1 MDMLDC
7 VREMVMTDRIV
18 VDPKICHGKPVI
30 RGTRVPV
37 TIVVGSVAAGMS
49 FVDIE
54 REYDLTAE
62 DIRAALEFANE
73 LIDRE
78 QYHPLPQ

>member
-1 MDMLDC
+1 MS
-7 VREMVMTDRIV
+7 DRIII
-18 VDPKICHGKPVI
+18 DPKVCHGKPVI

-49 FVDIE
+49 FAEIE
-54 REYDLTAE
+54 REYEVTGD

-73 LIDRE
+73 LVERE

>member
-1 MDMLDC
+1 MS
-7 VREMVMTDRIV
+7 DRV
-18 VDPKICHGKPVI
+18 VIDPKICHGRPVI

-49 FVDIE
+49 FAEIE
-54 REYDLTAE
+54 REYEVTAD
-62 DIRAALEFANE
+62 DIRAALEFANDLVE
-73 LIDRE
+73 RE